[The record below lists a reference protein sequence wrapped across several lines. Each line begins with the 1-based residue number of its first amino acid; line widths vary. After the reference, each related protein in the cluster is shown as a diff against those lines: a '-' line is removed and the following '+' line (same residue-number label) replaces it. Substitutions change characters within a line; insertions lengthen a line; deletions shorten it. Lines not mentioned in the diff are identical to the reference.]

1 MASPRGATA
10 PKNGLQS
17 QKGIVSVPHKYS
29 KYRAV
34 TRPTPWHHHDEG
46 TTNSEH
52 RFLLIFPLQ
61 ASAFQQIDAQQHST
75 VICW

>member
-34 TRPTPWHHHDEG
+34 TRPTPWKI
-46 TTNSEH
+46 T
-52 RFLLIFPLQ
+52 
-61 ASAFQQIDAQQHST
+61 ASMIIVSLWARINQK
-75 VICW
+75 